1 MEQIRN
7 LLHWKTHHERH
18 RSEWQPKLPPPQNHS
33 TVEALAERLLA
44 SVRQPVDT
52 PAGRHDISASIG
64 IAYLPSDGRAP
75 AELLKAA
82 DLAMY
87 QAKQNG
93 RNGWVQANMAGPQT
107 QREY

>member
-1 MEQIRN
+1 MAEQVLK
-7 LLHWKTHHERH
+7 LL
-18 RSEWQPKLPPPQNHS
+18 Q
-33 TVEALAERLLA
+33 
-44 SVRQPVDT
+44 QPVET
-52 PAGRHDISASIG
+52 PAGQHQISASIG

-93 RNGWVQANMAGPQT
+93 RNGWVQANMAGPQP
-107 QREY
+107 QQEYSAPLKPSWPDVPQQTR